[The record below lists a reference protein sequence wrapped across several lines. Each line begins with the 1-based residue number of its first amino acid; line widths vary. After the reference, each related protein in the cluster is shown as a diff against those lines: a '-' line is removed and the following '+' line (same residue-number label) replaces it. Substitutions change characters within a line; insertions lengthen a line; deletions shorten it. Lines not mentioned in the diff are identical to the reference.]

1 MENLNYQVNPKENI
15 YLILKIVF
23 TLLVYGLT
31 IKLISA
37 LGSTELDAIFYAFV
51 FYGILIALYI
61 LFVNG
66 IMVGYVKGNGVRIT
80 IDQFPDVYSTIQKQ
94 CEQLNIN
101 VPPVY
106 IIQNGGVLNAF
117 ATRFVGRNYVVLYSE
132 IFELAFEDAADE
144 LNFVIA
150 HELGH
155 IKRHHLIK
163 RFWLWP
169 SSLIPFLG
177 ASYSR
182 ACEFT
187 CDNIGH
193 ALSPNGS
200 KLGLLLLAS
209 GKKIYKNVNVKEY
222 LSSAS
227 YESGFW
233 VWFAEKVSSHPN
245 LPKRIDNLE

>member
-15 YLILKIVF
+15 YFILKVVF
-23 TLLVYGLT
+23 TILIYGLT
-31 IKLISA
+31 YSLISKFD
-37 LGSTELDAIFYAFV
+37 SSKWDASFNILVVYA
-51 FYGILIALYI
+51 ILIALYV

-66 IMVGYVKGNGVRIT
+66 IMVGYVKGNGVRINR
-80 IDQFPDVYSTIQKQ
+80 DQFPDVYKTIEKQ
-94 CEQLNIN
+94 CELLNMDI
-101 VPPVY
+101 PPVY

-117 ATRFVGRNYVVLYSE
+117 AARFVGRNYVVLYSE
-132 IFELAFEDAADE
+132 IFELTFEEAADE

-155 IKRHHLIK
+155 IKRHHMIK

-169 SSLIPFLG
+169 SSIIPFLG

-182 ACEFT
+182 ACEYT

-193 ALSPNGS
+193 AISPNGS

-209 GKKIYKNVNVKEY
+209 GKKTYKNVNAREY

-245 LPKRIDNLE
+245 LPKRISNLE

>member
-15 YLILKIVF
+15 YFVLKVVF
-23 TLLVYGLT
+23 TILVYGLTYKLFVALGSSELGSPYYVLLVYGLM
-31 IKLISA
+31 
-37 LGSTELDAIFYAFV
+37 F
-51 FYGILIALYI
+51 ALY
-61 LFVNG
+61 LFFVNG
-66 IMVGYVKGNGVRIT
+66 VMAGYVKGNGVRIT
-80 IDQFPDVYSTIQKQ
+80 IDQFPDFYRTIEKQ
-94 CEQLNIN
+94 CELLKMDS
-101 VPPVY
+101 PPVY

-117 ATRFVGRNYVVLYSE
+117 AARFVGRNYVVLYSE
-132 IFELAFEDAADE
+132 IFELSFEEAADE

-155 IKRHHLIK
+155 IKRHHMIK

-182 ACEFT
+182 ACEYT

-200 KLGLLLLAS
+200 KLGFLLLAS
-209 GKKIYKNVNVKEY
+209 GKKTYKNVNVREY

-233 VWFAEKVSSHPN
+233 VWFAEKIASHPN
-245 LPKRIDNLE
+245 LPKRIENIE

>member
-1 MENLNYQVNPKENI
+1 MEDFNYQVHPKENI
-15 YLILKIVF
+15 YFILKVVF
-23 TLLVYGLT
+23 TILIVGLT
-31 IKLISA
+31 YLIISA
-37 LGSTELDAIFYAFV
+37 LDLSALDASFYILV
-51 FYGILIALYI
+51 FYGVLIGLYF

-66 IMVGYVKGNGVRIT
+66 ILSGYVKGNGVRIS
-80 IDQFPDVYSTIQKQ
+80 IDQFPEVYRTIEKQ
-94 CEQLNIN
+94 CEQLKMDS
-101 VPPVY
+101 PPVY

-117 ATRFVGRNYVVLYSE
+117 AARFVGRNYVVLYSE

-144 LNFVIA
+144 LSFVIA

-155 IKRHHLIK
+155 IKRNHMIK

-182 ACEFT
+182 ACEYT
-187 CDNIGH
+187 CDSIGH

-209 GKKIYKNVNVKEY
+209 GKKTYKNVNVREY
-222 LSSAS
+222 VSSAS

-233 VWFAEKVSSHPN
+233 VWFAEKVASHPN
-245 LPKRIDNLE
+245 LPKRIENIE

>member
-117 ATRFVGRNYVVLYSE
+117 ATRFVGKNYVVLYSE

-163 RFWLWP
+163 RSWLWP

>member
-163 RFWLWP
+163 RYWLWP

>member
-1 MENLNYQVNPKENI
+1 
-15 YLILKIVF
+15 
-23 TLLVYGLT
+23 
-31 IKLISA
+31 
-37 LGSTELDAIFYAFV
+37 
-51 FYGILIALYI
+51 
-61 LFVNG
+61 
-66 IMVGYVKGNGVRIT
+66 MVGYVKGNGVRIT